1 MKIFVFRLVLTF
13 LSAFLAMQ
21 SENIQYSIFQ
31 LNIPALFTGLLQFQD
46 LSHKRGLCSC
56 PGCNQGRMQTV
67 SYEYE
72 NINTKIRKYK
82 NQPIPKT
89 TMKEI

>member
-1 MKIFVFRLVLTF
+1 MKIFVFRLVLIFLSTF
-13 LSAFLAMQ
+13 LAVQ
-21 SENIQYSIFQ
+21 SEKMFQ

-72 NINTKIRKYK
+72 NINTKIQKYK
-82 NQPIPKT
+82 NQPISKT